1 MTLKEQWDIIYDF
14 VERNN
19 KQDAEKEFDEAVE
32 TIKTFFARLDNLKIR

>member
-19 KQDAEKEFDEAVE
+19 KQDAEKEVAEAVE